1 MACMAGNLKGKGRDW
16 RKCACKNSRL
26 FSIQGASHTSS
37 VEGRIVTELPELP
50 SSTTVS
56 TVQWSCNQHL
66 RVCSS
71 QMGKYSLDTVY

>member
-1 MACMAGNLKGKGRDW
+1 MNGLYGRQFKGEGAGLEEM
-16 RKCACKNSRL
+16 CSRL